1 MTAALVVAI
10 AVAFVE
16 MVLRLRLFSHA
27 GETAR
32 ISREA
37 MAVVRSGTMSDDE
50 KEAATRRSSLAL
62 FRQTG
67 LFVGKLLI
75 ALVLPLALVAIA
87 GALGPV
93 STAAIT
99 AALLSPLAIAAMTV
113 VAALYGWARHAV
125 ARRL

>member
-1 MTAALVVAI
+1 MIAALVVVI

-27 GETAR
+27 GRTAR

-37 MAVVRSGTMSDDE
+37 MAVVRSGTMSDDA

-62 FRQTG
+62 VRQTG
-67 LFVGKLLI
+67 LFVIKV
-75 ALVLPLALVAIA
+75 LVALALPMAIIAIA
-87 GALGPV
+87 GAMGPRT
-93 STAAIT
+93 TAVIT
-99 AALLSPLAIAAMTV
+99 AELLSPLAIAAMTV